1 MSCKVTQG
9 NGLMKAASW
18 KKDLGCSVQAELRNR
33 PEAGRG
39 VWLGPGREAG
49 TEAVPSPCL
58 SRLSVHSAFSWS
70 KGLGEAPHQKP

>member
-49 TEAVPSPCL
+49 TEAMPS
-58 SRLSVHSAFSWS
+58 LSVQAQCALSV
-70 KGLGEAPHQKP
+70 LLE